1 MFYFIDIYD
10 LIFDFFCIGE
20 EEEEEYYSGYVIK
33 RFIQSKKSLILEL
46 IKGTLFIMVDQ
57 MVIIIAEVILENV
70 EYDKVGK

>member
-1 MFYFIDIYD
+1 MFYFIDICD

-33 RFIQSKKSLILEL
+33 RFIQSKKLLILEL

-57 MVIIIAEVILENV
+57 MVIIIAEVIFENV